1 MFLIIYMKKKNLLLK
16 KKILV
21 QQNLNINMIVTTYLM
36 KMMKLEVKKLVH
48 SLKKR
53 RNY

>member
-21 QQNLNINMIVTTYLM
+21 QQNLNINMIVITYLM
-36 KMMKLEVKKLVH
+36 KTMK
-48 SLKKR
+48 
-53 RNY
+53 